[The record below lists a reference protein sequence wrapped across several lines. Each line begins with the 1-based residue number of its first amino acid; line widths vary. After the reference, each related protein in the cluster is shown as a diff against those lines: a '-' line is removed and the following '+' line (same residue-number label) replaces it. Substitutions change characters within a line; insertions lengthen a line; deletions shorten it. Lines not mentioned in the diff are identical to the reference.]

1 MVASTIFQN
10 IVLTEKDEI
19 ERFAKALEESE
30 KYSQPIKGTDLRY
43 ATDTEEISELVDEM
57 IKDDCQ

>member
-19 ERFAKALEESE
+19 ERFTKVLEESE
-30 KYSQPIKGTDLRY
+30 KYRQPIKGTDLRY
-43 ATDTEEISELVDEM
+43 TTDTEEISELVDEM